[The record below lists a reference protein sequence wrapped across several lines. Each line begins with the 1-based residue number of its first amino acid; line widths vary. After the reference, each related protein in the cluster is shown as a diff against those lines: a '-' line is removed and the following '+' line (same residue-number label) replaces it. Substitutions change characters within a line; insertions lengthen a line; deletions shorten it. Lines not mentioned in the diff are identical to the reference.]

1 MRLDGGSGVG
11 VAVRKG
17 EAALVGRINAALK
30 QIKAHG
36 TYKRLAAQYFDF
48 DISGN

>member
-1 MRLDGGSGVG
+1 VG

-17 EAALVGRINAALK
+17 EAELIGRINAALK
-30 QIKAHG
+30 KIKADG
-36 TYKRLAAQYFDF
+36 TYQRLAARYFDF